1 MNQLIEQALGLP
13 LVIYVAAGA
22 VVLLALLWIVLR
34 AISRKRLRRRLSEL
48 SEGDSIGLSPTQLL
62 KRSKMVESVART
74 TNPKVPRLTGIDRL
88 WVDEL
93 RRTRSE
99 RAFRRVLDLTP
110 DTGLFAC
117 FAVAL
122 ERPKLAG
129 ELKNRLAA
137 GEDFLTLRKIGL
149 SGPGE
154 SFDGAAAR
162 DFFADRIDEIR
173 EMTGDPEWPVRFFAV
188 KIMLNDDDDR
198 SVRGVWDALQ
208 DARAIVRRT
217 VVEEM
222 NPRDKRDR
230 FFDALKKLFLDD
242 PVFEVREAARNRMR
256 KEFPERYHFDL
267 GELTSVQAGHV
278 LELLEPGRS
287 EDENLAVEALL
298 SDDMEQRLPAALYLQ
313 NVGTLP
319 RSFGEA
325 TFGDR
330 VVLDRSA
337 TLLQHAASVGVVD
350 FLEDAAGKDKPA
362 SLYLAARVLRSAGP
376 RRHIAPIAQAAF
388 RKLDGSPE
396 SGELYEA
403 ALAAVRDRG
412 DDAAV
417 EVLATELLNRRT
429 DDGRASQ
436 ILEYVPPRSAD
447 RMVPVLLQLLHSE
460 SFGARRPLRAA
471 ISRFPIEQVLPDL
484 INLVSAPRGSYPH
497 SIRMTALQ
505 TVGDF
510 EKPYLLQ
517 FVLENL
523 SILPMEEAKEFAE
536 TLAAYAGD
544 LFDERVEMLLES
556 ADASIRSA
564 LIASLPGTGKQA
576 FLKQIRAGLN
586 DADPEVRIA
595 SVWALVHFDDTR
607 SITQAQDR
615 LRDPVERV
623 RVETARAL
631 GANGSDTVLKGFSS
645 LLSDENEVDVVKQAA
660 IIGLGESESPHAVD
674 VLCDELEERS
684 AFDEEAIAALAKK
697 RSAASLKRMIELMKD
712 ASPQAREKLSTAL
725 KRTGEDAE
733 EAVAELL
740 QQDIASLRSYIVEV
754 LDTVGFVEATIR
766 KLSHRDPE
774 VRRRSAKLLSYI
786 STVSAFRGIVLA
798 ARDPDQEVRV
808 QVTRAIESLNTPGGK
823 DILEKLKSDPQKRVR
838 KYTMW
843 ALQRIESKS
852 K

>member
-13 LVIYVAAGA
+13 LELYVAGGA
-22 VVLLALLWIVLR
+22 VVLLVLLWIVLR
-34 AISRKRLRRRLSEL
+34 IIARKRLRRTLSEL
-48 SEGDSIGLSPTQLL
+48 SEGDRIDLSPRQLL
-62 KRSKMVESVART
+62 KRSTMIESVAGT
-74 TNPKVPRLTGIDRL
+74 TNPKVVRLTGIDRL

-99 RAFRRVLDLTP
+99 RAFRRVLDLAP

-129 ELKNRLAA
+129 ELKKRLAE
-137 GEDFLTLRKIGL
+137 GEDFLAMRKIGL

-154 SFDGAAAR
+154 PFDGAAAR
-162 DFFADRIDEIR
+162 QFFAERLDEIR

-198 SVRGVWDALQ
+198 SIRGVWDALQ
-208 DARAIVRRT
+208 DARGLVRRT
-217 VVEEM
+217 VIEEM

-230 FFDALKKLFLDD
+230 FFDALKSLFLDD
-242 PVFEVREAARNRMR
+242 PIYEVREAARNRMR

-287 EDENLAVEALL
+287 EDENLAIEALL
-298 SDDMEQRLPAALYLQ
+298 SEDMEKRLPAALYLQ

-319 RSFGEA
+319 RHFGNA
-325 TFGDR
+325 TFSDR
-330 VVLDRSA
+330 VALDRSA
-337 TLLQHAASVGVVD
+337 TLLQNSASVGIAE

-362 SLYLAARVLRSAGP
+362 SIYLALRVLRTAGP
-376 RRHIAPIAQAAF
+376 RRHVAPIAQNAF
-388 RKLDGSPE
+388 RRLDATPE
-396 SGELYEA
+396 SRELYEA
-403 ALAAVRDRG
+403 ALAAIRDRG
-412 DDAAV
+412 DDDAV
-417 EVLATELLNRRT
+417 EVLAKELMSRRG
-429 DDGRASQ
+429 DEPLAAL

-447 RMVPVLLQLLHSE
+447 RVVPVLLQLLHSDE
-460 SFGARRPLRAA
+460 FGARRSLRAA
-471 ISRFPIEQVLPDL
+471 LTRFPIEQVLPDL
-484 INLVSAPRGSYPH
+484 INLVSAPRGTYPH
-497 SIRMTALQ
+497 SVRITALQ
-505 TVGDF
+505 AMGDF
-510 EKPYLLQ
+510 ERPYLLQ
-517 FVLENL
+517 LVLENL
-523 SILPMEEAKEFAE
+523 SILPTEEAKEFAQ
-536 TLAAYAGD
+536 TLAAYSGD
-544 LFDERVEMLLES
+544 LFDERVEMLLQS

-564 LIASLPGTGKQA
+564 IIASLPGTGKQA
-576 FLKQIRAGLN
+576 FLKQIRAGLS

-595 SVWALVHFDDTR
+595 SVWALVQFDDTR
-607 SITQAQDR
+607 SLNQAQDR

-623 RVETARAL
+623 RVQTARAL
-631 GANGSDTVLKGFSS
+631 GANGSDTVLKSFSG

-660 IIGLGESESPHAVD
+660 IIGLGESENINAVD
-674 VLCDELEERS
+674 ILFDELEERS
-684 AFDEEAIAALAKK
+684 DFDEEAIAALARK

-712 ASPQAREKLSTAL
+712 ASPKAREKLSSAL
-725 KRTGEDAE
+725 TRMGEDAE
-733 EAVAELL
+733 DAVTELL
-740 QQDIASLRSYIVEV
+740 EQDIASLRPYVVEV
-754 LDTVGFVEATIR
+754 LDAIGFVEATIR

-808 QVTRAIESLNTPGGK
+808 QVTRAIESLNTAGGTE
-823 DILEKLKSDPQKRVR
+823 ILEKLKNDPEKRVR

>member
-1 MNQLIEQALGLP
+1 
-13 LVIYVAAGA
+13 
-22 VVLLALLWIVLR
+22 
-34 AISRKRLRRRLSEL
+34 
-48 SEGDSIGLSPTQLL
+48 
-62 KRSKMVESVART
+62 
-74 TNPKVPRLTGIDRL
+74 
-88 WVDEL
+88 
-93 RRTRSE
+93 
-99 RAFRRVLDLTP
+99 
-110 DTGLFAC
+110 
-117 FAVAL
+117 
-122 ERPKLAG
+122 
-129 ELKNRLAA
+129 
-137 GEDFLTLRKIGL
+137 
-149 SGPGE
+149 
-154 SFDGAAAR
+154 
-162 DFFADRIDEIR
+162 
-173 EMTGDPEWPVRFFAV
+173 
-188 KIMLNDDDDR
+188 
-198 SVRGVWDALQ
+198 
-208 DARAIVRRT
+208 
-217 VVEEM
+217 
-222 NPRDKRDR
+222 
-230 FFDALKKLFLDD
+230 
-242 PVFEVREAARNRMR
+242 
-256 KEFPERYHFDL
+256 
-267 GELTSVQAGHV
+267 
-278 LELLEPGRS
+278 
-287 EDENLAVEALL
+287 
-298 SDDMEQRLPAALYLQ
+298 
-313 NVGTLP
+313 
-319 RSFGEA
+319 
-325 TFGDR
+325 
-330 VVLDRSA
+330 
-337 TLLQHAASVGVVD
+337 
-350 FLEDAAGKDKPA
+350 
-362 SLYLAARVLRSAGP
+362 
-376 RRHIAPIAQAAF
+376 
-388 RKLDGSPE
+388 
-396 SGELYEA
+396 
-403 ALAAVRDRG
+403 
-412 DDAAV
+412 
-417 EVLATELLNRRT
+417 
-429 DDGRASQ
+429 
-436 ILEYVPPRSAD
+436 
-447 RMVPVLLQLLHSE
+447 MVPVLLQLLHSE

-725 KRTGEDAE
+725 KRMGEDAE